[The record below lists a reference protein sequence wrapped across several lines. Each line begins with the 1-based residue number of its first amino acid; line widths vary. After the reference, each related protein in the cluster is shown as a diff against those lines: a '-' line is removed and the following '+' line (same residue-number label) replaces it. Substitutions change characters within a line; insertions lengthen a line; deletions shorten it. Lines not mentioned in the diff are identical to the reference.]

1 MKYLLD
7 IYDEPSM
14 VQGNKGTA
22 MNKIDKV
29 PVFRNRQKQT
39 TNKKVSPWCSSTG

>member
-29 PVFRNRQKQT
+29 PVFIESSQKID
-39 TNKKVSPWCSSTG
+39 NKQAGKVIV